1 MALELTFT
9 PCTAQLDYGIASWPV
24 VVDLQQILGNQWW
37 FYYFSDLRVF
47 LWKLNILWSPLLRD
61 LWVRGWVVGE

>member
-24 VVDLQQILGNQWW
+24 VVVLVDLQQILGNQWW

-47 LWKLNILWSPLLRD
+47 LWKLNILWSPLFRE
-61 LWVRGWVVGE
+61 LWVGGE